1 MKIAIGQLNYRVGDI
16 EQNLQK
22 ITDCCLKAIDN
33 QVDLLI
39 FSELALL
46 GYPPKD
52 LLSYK
57 YYEKIQKS
65 ALEKLLALSTQC
77 DIVVGGIYPNDK
89 DYGNPYYNC
98 AFFLSEGKIKNTIF
112 KTLLPSYDVFDE
124 TRFFEPNQTFE
135 CIQSGQIK
143 IALTI
148 CEDIW
153 DNTEFKKYELAP
165 LVKLNKQSP
174 DLIINISASPF
185 HSLKIKDRIELLR
198 TKTKEFQLPA
208 IYVNQVG
215 AQTELIFDGNSFA
228 LNKDGSIAARCLAFE
243 EDFKILDFEH
253 QILSDTQ
260 VKLHTKSASNPLES
274 IHKALIR
281 GIKDYFQKNGFQKA
295 VLGSS
300 GGIDSA
306 LVQTLAVQALGA
318 ENVFALLMPSPY
330 SSDHSVADA
339 EELCKNLGNSYTI
352 ASISPLYVQAIES
365 LYNIYGATDFDL
377 TEENLQSRL
386 RAVLLMAYSNKKG
399 SLLLNTSNKSELAV
413 GYGTLYGDMC
423 GAISVIGDLYKTQ
436 VYELAN
442 FINIDNCIIPE
453 AIITKEPSAELRPNQ
468 KDSDSLPDYELLDT
482 ILKLYIE
489 EGKSPSEL
497 TDFGL
502 NQKVVNQVLRLVHA
516 NEYKRFQAPPVLRVS
531 QKAFGL
537 GRNIPLTAK
546 YPT

>member
-423 GAISVIGDLYKTQ
+423 GAISVIGDLYKTR

>member
-1 MKIAIGQLNYRVGDI
+1 MKIAIGQLNYKVGDI

-22 ITDCCLKAIDN
+22 ITDCCLKAIDSRVN
-33 QVDLLI
+33 LII
-39 FSELALL
+39 FSELALI

-57 YYEKIQKS
+57 YYEKVQKS
-65 ALEKLLALSTQC
+65 ALEKLLPLSTQC
-77 DIVVGGIYPNDK
+77 DIIVGGIYPNESE
-89 DYGNPYYNC
+89 YGNPYFNC
-98 AFFLSEGKIKNTIF
+98 AYFLSEGVINNTIF

-124 TRFFEPNQTFE
+124 TRFFEPNQVFE

-153 DNTEFKKYELAP
+153 DNTESKKYELAP

-174 DLIINISASPF
+174 DLLVNISASPF

-198 TKTKEFQLPA
+198 TKTKEFQIPA

-228 LNKDGSIAARCLAFE
+228 LNKDGSIAAKCVAFE

-253 QILSDTQ
+253 QIFSDSEALVTA
-260 VKLHTKSASNPLES
+260 KNKSNPIES
-274 IHKALIR
+274 IHKALVR

-318 ENVFALLMPSPY
+318 ENVFALLMPSTF
-330 SSDHSVADA
+330 SSKHSVEDA
-339 EELCKNLGNSYTI
+339 KKLCENLGNKYSI
-352 ASISPLYVQAIES
+352 ASISNLYSETVASLES
-365 LYNIYGATDFDL
+365 IYGPTEFSL
-377 TEENLQSRL
+377 TEENIQSRL
-386 RAVLLMAYSNKKG
+386 RALLLMAYSNKKG
-399 SLLLNTSNKSELAV
+399 NLLLNTSNKSELAV

-423 GAISVIGDLYKTQ
+423 GAISVIGDLFKTQ

-442 FINIDNCIIPE
+442 YINLENKIIPE
-453 AIITKEPSAELRPNQ
+453 SILNKEPSAELRPNQ

-502 NQKVVNQVLRLVHA
+502 HKEIVNKVLRLVHA
-516 NEYKRFQAPPVLRVS
+516 NEYKRYQAPPILRVS

-546 YPT
+546 FPT

>member
-1 MKIAIGQLNYRVGDI
+1 MKIAIGQLNYKVGDI

-22 ITDCCLKAIDN
+22 ITDCCLKAIDS
-33 QVDLLI
+33 QVDLLV

-57 YYEKIQKS
+57 YYEKVQKT
-65 ALEKLLALSTQC
+65 ALEKLLPLSTQC
-77 DIVVGGIYPNDK
+77 DIVVGGICPNDK
-89 DYGNPYYNC
+89 EYGNPYYNC

-198 TKTKEFQLPA
+198 SKTKEFQLPA

-228 LNKDGSIAARCLAFE
+228 LNKDGSIAAKCLAFE

-260 VKLHTKSASNPLES
+260 AKQQTKNISNPIES

-318 ENVFALLMPSPY
+318 ENVFALLMPSPF
-330 SSDHSVADA
+330 SSNHSVADA
-339 EELCKNLGNSYTI
+339 EQLCKNLGNPYAIAPISNLYTS
-352 ASISPLYVQAIES
+352 ALQSME
-365 LYNIYGATDFDL
+365 NIYGPTDFSL
-377 TEENLQSRL
+377 TEENIQSRL

-399 SLLLNTSNKSELAV
+399 NLLLNTSNKSELAV

-423 GAISVIGDLYKTQ
+423 GAVSVIGDLYKTQ

-442 FINIDNCIIPE
+442 FINIENGVIPE
-453 AIITKEPSAELRPNQ
+453 SILTKEPSAELRPDQ
-468 KDSDSLPDYELLDT
+468 KDSDSLPDYEVLDT
-482 ILKLYIE
+482 ILKFYIE

-502 NQKVVNQVLRLVHA
+502 NQKIVNQVLRLVHA

>member
-318 ENVFALLMPSPY
+318 ENVFAILMPSPY